1 MVSSQQFVYNFLKQ
15 NKRNYLRVKD
25 LKIGQ
30 PIEVFV
36 FDRNALDLV
45 PENISSYDDLKR
57 LRNIVVYLGGQKIKM
72 HQVSNPGQTWVHD
85 LDYLVTVDPKT
96 RRKVWTSKYVPKNKQ
111 TLVGWRGPMVKIKP
125 SIFKKHMY
133 RNKPLNV

>member
-1 MVSSQQFVYNFLKQ
+1 MVSSQQFVYNFLKA
-15 NKRNYLRVKD
+15 NKKNFLRVKD

-45 PENISSYDDLKR
+45 PENITSYNDLKM
-57 LRNIVVYLGGQKIKM
+57 LRNILVYLGDQKIKM
-72 HQVSNPGQTWVHD
+72 HLTSNPNQSWVHD
-85 LDYLVTVDPKT
+85 LDFLVTIDPKK

-111 TLVGWRGPMVKIKP
+111 TLAGWRGPIVKIKP
-125 SIFKKHMY
+125 SVFKKHMY
-133 RNKPLNV
+133 ANKPLNF